1 MKDSA
6 FRLRIVTPLQISE
19 REVTHIRLKDASG
32 FFGIMRNHTD
42 FYTILEPSLCY
53 FTGAD
58 GREVFLAV
66 NGGMLS
72 VKHGIV
78 TITSLE
84 VYESEDAAKLS
95 RIIESTVARRIESEM
110 ALRKTIENIERSFLE
125 KNIELARGT
134 P

>member
-6 FRLRIVTPLQISE
+6 FRLRIVTPLQVSE
-19 REVTHIRLKDASG
+19 REITHIRLKDASG
-32 FFGIMRNHTD
+32 FFGIMRNHFD

-58 GREVFLAV
+58 GKEVFLAA
-66 NGGMLS
+66 NGGVLS
-72 VKHGIV
+72 VRHGMA

-84 VYESEDAAKLS
+84 VYESEDAEKLS

-134 P
+134 L

>member
-1 MKDSA
+1 MKDPT

-19 REVTHIRLKDASG
+19 REITHIRLKDASG
-32 FFGIMRNHTD
+32 FFGIMRNHID
-42 FYTILEPSLCY
+42 FFTILEPSLCY

-66 NGGMLS
+66 NGGVLS
-72 VKHGIV
+72 VRRGTV

-84 VYESEDAAKLS
+84 VYESEDAEKLS

>member
-19 REVTHIRLKDASG
+19 REITHIRLKDASG
-32 FFGIMRNHTD
+32 FFGIMRNHFD

-58 GREVFLAV
+58 GKEVFLAV
-66 NGGMLS
+66 NGGVLS
-72 VKHGIV
+72 VRHGMV
-78 TITSLE
+78 TISSLE
-84 VYESEDAAKLS
+84 VYESEDAEKLS

-134 P
+134 L